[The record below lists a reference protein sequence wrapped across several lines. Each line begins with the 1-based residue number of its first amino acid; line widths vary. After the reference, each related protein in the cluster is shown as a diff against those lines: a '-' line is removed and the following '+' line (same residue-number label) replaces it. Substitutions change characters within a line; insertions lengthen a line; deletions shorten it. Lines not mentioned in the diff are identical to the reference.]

1 VRMFRRTTLV
11 AVLVLAACGGERDES
26 STPAGRS
33 EAEPAQ
39 DAAAAGP
46 DTPGGPET
54 TGAPTAAD
62 APGTADARATTG
74 SSGITAGNDPTAA
87 PPGAGEPRAG
97 TTGPTVRR
105 GSITGVSTQTAI
117 RVGRQEGFDRVVF
130 EFGSGGL
137 PGYTIEYVERPIRQC
152 GSGNAVSIAGA
163 AWLRVAMTPARAH
176 DDAGN
181 VTVAERTLAPALP
194 AVRQLRLTCDFEARL
209 EWVVGVSGRKQYR
222 VLELRNPDRVVVD
235 ILH

>member
-1 VRMFRRTTLV
+1 ATPFESTSYEPPSRALRRYDHASSGPRVAISDPWTYDVGGIERRNEEDSVRMFRRTTLV
-11 AVLVLAACGGERDES
+11 AALVLAACGGERDES

-130 EFGSGGL
+130 EF
-137 PGYTIEYVERPIRQC
+137 
-152 GSGNAVSIAGA
+152 
-163 AWLRVAMTPARAH
+163 
-176 DDAGN
+176 
-181 VTVAERTLAPALP
+181 
-194 AVRQLRLTCDFEARL
+194 
-209 EWVVGVSGRKQYR
+209 
-222 VLELRNPDRVVVD
+222 
-235 ILH
+235 